1 MVPISIQYWYRPKAA
16 KGEPVEPEPEE
27 DAAVN
32 YVTKIMKDRLWESL
46 IPHFTLPAT
55 ESLEL
60 AEAQKEKVREWA
72 LKKMAA
78 QFNNH
83 KKRLWNAYV
92 KADRQALEFTGP
104 NENLR
109 DHWDAFVEYN
119 ESELGKLRSKKIR
132 SMPLKRNITIQ
143 WVQVAT
149 RLPSLSGICKRPAC
163 EKKASNQKQN
173 IGLEGQEIGHL
184 GMGLPTTREQGN

>member
-1 MVPISIQYWYRPKAA
+1 MFLLLDLESSRKKRGPAKRLASNQHYTIGLVSNEGEPLEPKSVASAFISQCGCLVRDMVLISIQFWYKP
-16 KGEPVEPEPEE
+16 KGEKGEAVEPEPEE
-27 DAAVN
+27 DAVVN

-83 KKRLWNAYV
+83 KKRLWNAYEN
-92 KADRQALEFTGP
+92 ADRQPPEFTGP

-109 DHWDAFVEYN
+109 DH
-119 ESELGKLRSKKIR
+119 
-132 SMPLKRNITIQ
+132 
-143 WVQVAT
+143 
-149 RLPSLSGICKRPAC
+149 
-163 EKKASNQKQN
+163 
-173 IGLEGQEIGHL
+173 
-184 GMGLPTTREQGN
+184 

>member
-16 KGEPVEPEPEE
+16 KGEPEEPEPEE
-27 DAAVN
+27 GVAVN

-55 ESLEL
+55 ETLEL
-60 AEAQKEKVREWA
+60 AVAQKEKVREWA

-92 KADRQALEFTGP
+92 KADRQAPEFTSP
-104 NENLR
+104 NENLQ
-109 DHWDAFVEYN
+109 DHGTHLW
-119 ESELGKLRSKKIR
+119 ST
-132 SMPLKRNITIQ
+132 RNPN
-143 WVQVAT
+143 WV
-149 RLPSLSGICKRPAC
+149 S
-163 EKKASNQKQN
+163 
-173 IGLEGQEIGHL
+173 
-184 GMGLPTTREQGN
+184 

>member
-1 MVPISIQYWYRPKAA
+1 MVPISIQYWYKPKEA
-16 KGEPVEPEPEE
+16 KGEPEEPKPEE
-27 DAAVN
+27 GAAIN

-55 ESLEL
+55 ETLEL
-60 AEAQKEKVREWA
+60 TVAQKEKVREWA

-92 KADRQALEFTGP
+92 KAGRQALEFTGP

-109 DHWDAFVEYN
+109 DHWDAFVEYK
-119 ESELGKLRSKKIR
+119 ESELDKLRSKKIR
-132 SMPLKRNITIQ
+132 SMPLKRNITIR
-143 WVQVAT
+143 WV
-149 RLPSLSGICKRPAC
+149 
-163 EKKASNQKQN
+163 
-173 IGLEGQEIGHL
+173 
-184 GMGLPTTREQGN
+184 